1 MDEDRKGE
9 REHTIVHHTSTNV
22 LLINIPQTYKPVCIN
37 KPVLLVSKQIST
49 GIL

>member
-9 REHTIVHHTSTNV
+9 RKHTIVHHTSTNV
-22 LLINIPQTYKPVCIN
+22 LINITQTYEPVCIN